1 MCVLADNS
9 GSNIEGSSGFRNVL
23 PNRKHLILPEL
34 LSQGALDERVAHPQ
48 KASVFQSL
56 SNGLHVGLATVLG
69 RARPRDGQVLQSS
82 KASE

>member
-9 GSNIEGSSGFRNVL
+9 GSNIEGSSGFRDVL

-56 SNGLHVGLATVLG
+56 FYGVHVCLATVLG
-69 RARPRDGQVLQSS
+69 RVHLRDGQFSQSS
-82 KASE
+82 KAFE